1 MEKKTTILPVLALL
15 LMSILWLNGCKSEFE
30 QIRTS
35 GDVKKIYAKALEY
48 YQAEEWQKSQTL
60 LEMIIPNVRGTKEAE
75 DVFYKYAYTFYN
87 LRSYTSASYHFKTFA
102 NTYGASPLREESEF
116 MSAYAQY
123 QESPTFRLDQGNT
136 NQAIEEFEFF
146 VNTYPDSKRV
156 AECNT
161 LIDRLRLKLEI
172 KAFEEGKL
180 YFNLRYYQSAV
191 SAFENL
197 LKDFPETKNAQEVR
211 LMILRSYYDLALNSI
226 LDKREE
232 RFKACR
238 RLSAEFLERYPKSES
253 LKEVQNI
260 QDNSNKQL
268 KLLTNVRYQNQSA
281 RSGS

>member
-1 MEKKTTILPVLALL
+1 MEKKTTILPVLVLS
-15 LMSILWLNGCKSEFE
+15 LMSFLLLNGCKSEFE

-35 GDVKKIYAKALEY
+35 GDVKNIYAKALEY

-75 DVFYKYAYTFYN
+75 DVFFKYAYSFYN
-87 LRSYTSASYHFKTFA
+87 LQSYTSASYHFKTFA
-102 NTYGASPLREESEF
+102 NTYGASPLREEAEF

-146 VNTYPDSKRV
+146 VNSYPDSKRV
-156 AECNT
+156 AECNK
-161 LIDRLRLKLEI
+161 LIDQLRSKLET

-191 SAFENL
+191 SSFENL
-197 LKDFPETKNAQEVR
+197 LKDFPETKNAEEVR
-211 LMILRSYYDLALNSI
+211 LMILRSYYDLAVNSI

-232 RFKACR
+232 RFKECR
-238 RLSAEFLERYPKSES
+238 RLSAEFLERYPKSVS
-253 LKEVQNI
+253 LREVQSI

-268 KLLTNVRYQNQSA
+268 KLLNNVRYQNQSA
-281 RSGS
+281 GSGS

>member
-1 MEKKTTILPVLALL
+1 MEKKTTILPVLVLS
-15 LMSILWLNGCKSEFE
+15 LMSFLLLNGCKSEFE

-35 GDVKKIYAKALEY
+35 GDVKEIYAKALEY

-75 DVFYKYAYTFYN
+75 DVFFKYAYSFYN
-87 LRSYTSASYHFKTFA
+87 LQSYTSASYHFKTFA
-102 NTYGASPLREESEF
+102 NTYGASPLREEAEF

-146 VNTYPDSKRV
+146 VNSYPDSKRV
-156 AECNT
+156 AECNK
-161 LIDRLRLKLEI
+161 LIDQLRSKLET

-191 SAFENL
+191 SSFENL
-197 LKDFPETKNAQEVR
+197 LKDFPETKNAEEVR
-211 LMILRSYYDLALNSI
+211 LMILRSYYDLAVNSI

-232 RFKACR
+232 RFKECR
-238 RLSAEFLERYPKSES
+238 RLSAEFLERYPKSVS
-253 LKEVQNI
+253 LREVQSI

-268 KLLTNVRYQNQSA
+268 KLLNNVRYQNQSA
-281 RSGS
+281 GSGS